1 MTATTDQ
8 LSALSE
14 LFLLW
19 RDTFG
24 SKAKTMGIETE
35 QDLTS
40 KATAWAIA
48 LQNLGCTK
56 RIFEAAQTQSLLQEF
71 PQSAPLD
78 FFELGVS
85 ALSAR
90 QPSADQSYMRC
101 IHGETDHAIILEAMS
116 RVDVFKLRQGAAGG
130 AEHKEFLKVYDQCVR
145 EWALGARFTQQ
156 AKLEHQ
162 ERKHDY
168 FLECRI
174 QEVVESDDK
183 AAKIEEY
190 GEFIENMKQYA
201 YERKTEQN
209 KAFLGVLGV

>member
-1 MTATTDQ
+1 MTATKAQ

-24 SKAKTMGIETE
+24 SKANTMGIKTE
-35 QDLTS
+35 EDLAS

-48 LQNLGCTK
+48 LSNLGCTK

-90 QPSADQSYMRC
+90 QPSADQAYLCC
-101 IHGETDHAIILEAMS
+101 IHGETDHEIIREAMS
-116 RVDVFKLRQGAAGG
+116 RVDVFKLRQGAVGG

-162 ERKHDY
+162 EREHDH

-174 QEVVESDDK
+174 QEVVESGDR

-190 GEFIENMKQYA
+190 EEFIENMKRYA
-201 YERKTEQN
+201 CDRQTEQN
-209 KAFLGVLGV
+209 KAFLEVLGV